1 MRSGSSRYSCVE
13 EAREIRSGWGSG
25 SHTVASS
32 REDGHD
38 APRPRVVGAR
48 VAVAAVHGG
57 RMREADPR
65 PAAGTRVLQRA
76 RMITTALAELDAA
89 PAPSAS
95 GQS

>member
-1 MRSGSSRYSCVE
+1 MHRS
-13 EAREIRSGWGSG
+13 ATSGG
-25 SHTVASS
+25 
-32 REDGHD
+32 
-38 APRPRVVGAR
+38 AP

-57 RMREADPR
+57 RMREADQR

-95 GQS
+95 VQS